1 VRDGSLYW
9 DIRDPDNLK
18 EYVTESE
25 AFLITVSIHLIEIVH
40 EHCDPIGGVA
50 NKIEGSIA
58 PKFDLIKDLIVDT
71 IGLLK
76 VVEED
81 LEMARVEDW
90 IPSFGGTLHPTY
102 TAYEIG
108 TLVLTVAEILLKTG
122 SFAQPEAKLNAQ
134 SMRGSANELHEKV
147 FKIAKKARSFVN
159 GNAWLDWILDRLR
172 FENVHNGD
180 KPSRT
185 EPAEYTI
192 SHSVMR
198 VVGHQF
204 CENWAGEIMDSWRE
218 SIMGFAYFKK
228 GGNSIR

>member
-1 VRDGSLYW
+1 VRDNSLYW
-9 DIRDPDNLK
+9 DIRDPDSSK

-25 AFLITVSIHLIEIVH
+25 AFLIAVGIQLMEIVY
-40 EHCDPIGGVA
+40 EHCDPIKGVA
-50 NKIEGSIA
+50 KKIEGSIA
-58 PKFDLIKDLIVDT
+58 PKFDLVKDLILDT
-71 IGLLK
+71 IELLK

-90 IPSFGGTLHPTY
+90 IPSFGGTLHPMY

-108 TLVLTVAEILLKTG
+108 TLVLSVADILLKTG

-134 SMRGSANELHEKV
+134 SLKGSANELYEKI
-147 FKIAKKARSFVN
+147 FEIAKKARSFVN
-159 GNAWLDWILDRLR
+159 ENAWLDWILDRLR

-180 KPSRT
+180 KAART
-185 EPAEYTI
+185 EPAKYTI
-192 SHSVMR
+192 SHSIMR

-218 SIMGFAYFKK
+218 SVMGFAYLKK
-228 GGNSIR
+228 GGDSIR